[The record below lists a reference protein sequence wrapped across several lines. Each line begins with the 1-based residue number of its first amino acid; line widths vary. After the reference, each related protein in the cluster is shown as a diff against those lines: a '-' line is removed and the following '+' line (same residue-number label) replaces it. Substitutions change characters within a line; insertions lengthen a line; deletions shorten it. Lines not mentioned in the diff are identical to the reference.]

1 MFVLPGD
8 VPEGCDLNSKPILQ
22 ILHV

>member
-1 MFVLPGD
+1 MFVLPD